1 MADTIVI
8 TKTPEG
14 VVLVNN
20 NGREYTLDS
29 SYRVQKEAATVK
41 IVTDQGRSIDE
52 FDPVDVEKLVLIDG
66 SEVVDPDLD
75 TLFTEL
81 HTNFF
86 FVKSGVIGSA
96 SNLEFISDANVS
108 PGEDGN
114 YRFKMVAGK
123 LQTQKL
129 ILGVWTVLEEI

>member
-14 VVLVNN
+14 VILVNN
-20 NGREYTLDS
+20 GNRDYTLNPSYGVKKFDS
-29 SYRVQKEAATVK
+29 NVR
-41 IVTDQGRSIDE
+41 IFTDLGGLIDT

-66 SEVVDPDLD
+66 SEILDPDLD
-75 TLFTEL
+75 TLFTQL

-86 FVKSGVIGSA
+86 FVKTGLVGPE
-96 SNLEFISDANVS
+96 SNLEFISDANTS